1 MIPKIKKWIPIWILT
16 FILLKI
22 HWLEKYELLIDII
35 NSSVFSY
42 ISIDII
48 INKLEK
54 NKKLIVILIIMI
66 IFLHIIP
73 PIRKT
78 IGLILCLFITIIFF
92 IDLSNSFIEYKLR
105 KTQLIKNTFIYLSI
119 FLLYIAIFYFIDKE
133 KLTPEYL
140 CAPFFFEIIKMI
152 INSMKKIKYNPQKS
166 EIEKA
171 IILIRKK
178 LKFFSLIKNTK
189 Q

>member
-1 MIPKIKKWIPIWILT
+1 MIPKLKKWIPIWILT

-54 NKKLIVILIIMI
+54 NKKLIVILITMI

-105 KTQLIKNTFIYLSI
+105 KTQLIKSIYLSI
-119 FLLYIAIFYFIDKE
+119 NIFTLYSDFLFYW
-133 KLTPEYL
+133 
-140 CAPFFFEIIKMI
+140 
-152 INSMKKIKYNPQKS
+152 
-166 EIEKA
+166 
-171 IILIRKK
+171 
-178 LKFFSLIKNTK
+178 
-189 Q
+189 